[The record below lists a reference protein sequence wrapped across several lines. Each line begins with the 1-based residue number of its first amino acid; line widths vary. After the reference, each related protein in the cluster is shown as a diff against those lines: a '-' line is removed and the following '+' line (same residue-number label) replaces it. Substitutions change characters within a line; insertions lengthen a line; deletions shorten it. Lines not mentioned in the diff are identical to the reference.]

1 MCMRRKFAG
10 NCPTKSQGRFAALLM
25 ASEDVSARMAR
36 KRSLNESMLGSL
48 VGQSKTLTVLEFS
61 RDKLAPLFV
70 GETVDGATGGCD
82 GMLILSP
89 TQQGYSQDTVTFIR
103 VRKTARRPF
112 PDPLPHHVP
121 SHRRSCLV
129 LWCR

>member
-25 ASEDVSARMAR
+25 ASEDVGARMAK

-70 GETVDGATGGCD
+70 GDTVDGATGGCD

-89 TQQGYSQDTVTFIR
+89 TQQGYSQETVTFLR
-103 VRKTARRPF
+103 VRRTDRTAPI
-112 PDPLPHHVP
+112 
-121 SHRRSCLV
+121 S
-129 LWCR
+129 

>member
-61 RDKLAPLFV
+61 RDKLAPQFV
-70 GETVDGATGGCD
+70 GATVTGATGGCD

-89 TQQGYSQDTVTFIR
+89 AREGYCQETVTLLR
-103 VRKTARRPF
+103 VRRTARHPF
-112 PDPLPHHVP
+112 PHPLPHHVQ
-121 SHRRSCLV
+121 SHRRSC
-129 LWCR
+129 

>member
-61 RDKLAPLFV
+61 RDKLAPQFV
-70 GETVDGATGGCD
+70 GATVTGAPGGCD
-82 GMLILSP
+82 GMLILILGESL
-89 TQQGYSQDTVTFIR
+89 G
-103 VRKTARRPF
+103 
-112 PDPLPHHVP
+112 
-121 SHRRSCLV
+121 
-129 LWCR
+129 

>member
-25 ASEDVSARMAR
+25 ASEGVSSRMAR
-36 KRSLNESMLGSL
+36 KRSLNEAMLGSI

-70 GETVDGATGGCD
+70 GDTVDGATGGCD

-89 TQQGYSQDTVTFIR
+89 TQQGYSQETVTFIR
-103 VRKTARRPF
+103 VRRTARRPF

>member
-25 ASEDVSARMAR
+25 ASEDAVGARMAR

-61 RDKLAPLFV
+61 RDKLAPQFV
-70 GETVDGATGGCD
+70 GATVTGAPGGCD

-89 TQQGYSQDTVTFIR
+89 AREGYCQETVTLLR
-103 VRKTARRPF
+103 VRRTARHPF
-112 PDPLPHHVP
+112 PHPLPHHVP
-121 SHRRSCLV
+121 SHRRSC
-129 LWCR
+129 

>member
-1 MCMRRKFAG
+1 
-10 NCPTKSQGRFAALLM
+10 M

-70 GETVDGATGGCD
+70 GDTVDGATGGCD

-89 TQQGYSQDTVTFIR
+89 TQQGYSHVAGNGDVHSGAQNR
-103 VRKTARRPF
+103 TAPI
-112 PDPLPHHVP
+112 
-121 SHRRSCLV
+121 S
-129 LWCR
+129 